1 MNRIHATVLASF
13 GLAACAT
20 PGPEQTHPGGDAGA
34 AQRAGKPVAAEAVI
48 VENNVPAE
56 AIESGL
62 VDEDTLVC
70 RREMIVGSH
79 IPKMVCLSAK
89 ERERIRE
96 ASQGYMNKTKRAPE
110 PRNTEG

>member
-1 MNRIHATVLASF
+1 MNRRYATVLALL

-20 PGPEQTHPGGDAGA
+20 PVPESTHPGVNAEA
-34 AQRAGKPVAAEAVI
+34 AQTAGKPAAAEAVI

-62 VDEDTLVC
+62 VDEDTLIC

-89 ERERIRE
+89 ERERIRDI
-96 ASQGYMNKTKRAPE
+96 SQGYMNKSKRAPE
-110 PRNTEG
+110 PKRTDG